1 MKSGTNNTK
10 GVSKEASE
18 IFEQIEGVNEA
29 VNRYFEINNAKQYD
43 RKEYEKVINMEEKL
57 GKIVLNIRGNINNL
71 FVSANKKIMPVTS
84 NVIDFNLNKFIAN
97 DFKVEK
103 NGSVIKIKIPPLLH
117 KKVYKK
123 TQISEKYYED
133 YYTNEL
139 VDGELYAYLRNYKL
153 TKHISKYKEKVL
165 IYVKNVIS
173 TNRKR
178 NDIPD
183 TDNHEYH
190 DLINTITTVFLEDDS
205 PEHAAFMFDTEYG
218 STNKTEIYIIPYSEP
233 EEIMRVALEAPASAQ
248 SENKE
253 KKNIIDFR
261 LAV

>member
-10 GVSKEASE
+10 GISREESE

-29 VNRYFEINNAKQYD
+29 VNRYFEINNAKQFD
-43 RKEYEKVINMEEKL
+43 RKGYEKVIDMEEKL
-57 GKIVLNIRGNINNL
+57 GKIILNIRDNVNNS
-71 FVSANKKIMPVTS
+71 FVSADKKIMPVAS
-84 NVIDFNLNKFIAN
+84 NVIDFNLNKFIVN
-97 DFKVEK
+97 DFKIEK
-103 NGSVIKIKIPPLLH
+103 NGSIIIIKIPPLLH

-133 YYTNEL
+133 YYTNEF

-153 TKHISKYKEKVL
+153 TKHIPKYEGKVL

-218 STNKTEIYIIPYSEP
+218 CSNKTEIYIIPYSEP

-248 SENKE
+248 SEDAE
-253 KKNIIDFR
+253 KGNVVDFR